1 MVSAVGKRVS
11 FRTFSLHEDRCV
23 RLRIKNLDRG
33 MPERVV
39 REKLEAL
46 GIRVQGVMQLHCGRR
61 DQDAYKYRPPTPHFV
76 MSVARGPEVQ
86 KVRSV

>member
-1 MVSAVGKRVS
+1 
-11 FRTFSLHEDRCV
+11 
-23 RLRIKNLDRG
+23 

-39 REKLEAL
+39 REELEAL

-61 DQDAYKYRPPTPHFV
+61 DQDASKYRRPTPHFV